1 MTPMINKTQIFSTI
15 TAKMDDL
22 YAAKNTDYGD
32 SFGQTFEKLG
42 IISAVTRINDKYNR
56 LVSLATKP
64 SDEIKIKD
72 EKIEDTLMDMAC
84 YCVMTL
90 VELQLSNQQNHD
102 DNVMAN
108 EVEVPDITVPNITP
122 STDIYDDLSTDYLK
136 VIGDKPGYL
145 TNLKG

>member
-1 MTPMINKTQIFSTI
+1 MTPMTNKTQIFNTI

-22 YAAKNTDYGD
+22 YAAKNADYGD

-42 IISAVTRINDKYNR
+42 IISAVTRISDKYNR

-64 SDEIKIKD
+64 SNEIKIKD

-90 VELQLSNQQNHD
+90 VELQLNNQQNHD
-102 DNVMAN
+102 DNVMTD

>member
-1 MTPMINKTQIFSTI
+1 MTPMTNKTQIFNII
-15 TAKMDDL
+15 TTKMDDL
-22 YAAKNTDYGD
+22 YAAKNADYGD

-42 IISAVTRINDKYNR
+42 LISAVTRISDKYNR
-56 LVSLATKP
+56 LVSLVTKP
-64 SDEIKIKD
+64 SDKIKIKD

-102 DNVMAN
+102 DNVIAD

>member
-108 EVEVPDITVPNITP
+108 EVEVPDITVPNITTP
-122 STDIYDDLSTDYLK
+122 TDIYDDLSTDYLK

>member
-1 MTPMINKTQIFSTI
+1 MTPMTNKTQIFSTI
-15 TAKMDDL
+15 TAKMNDL
-22 YAAKNTDYGD
+22 YAAKNADYGD

-42 IISAVTRINDKYNR
+42 IISAVTRISDKYNR

-64 SDEIKIKD
+64 ETDIKVKD
-72 EKIEDTLMDMAC
+72 EKIEDTLTDMAC
-84 YCVMTL
+84 YCIMTL
-90 VELQLSNQQNHD
+90 IELQLSNQQNHD
-102 DNVMAN
+102 DNVMAD